1 MIEERGGES
10 ATPEKKSRKALPPV
24 DAAAVSAAEAD
35 TEAAKPLT
43 DEPAAPVA
51 AAMPAARDLDHEFK
65 TMNAS
70 LAKANSSARIALGV
84 AVAAL
89 LLVFTSAW
97 WSPRVFDNDLAT
109 RKSTVLAATQLRVLA
124 NHDEPFAAELA
135 LLARALPEDKAT
147 KEAVAVITPLART
160 GVPTLATLTESF
172 QGTADHVLVGQV
184 VAKDDQSWVKWGLHK
199 VASAIRIDALAG
211 TVAAPPADLRIVHDA
226 EAALKDGNLAE
237 AVDQLSKLEGNSA
250 DEVGDWLE
258 KAKSRTILDRA
269 VADIAQI
276 AESRS
281 ANRAWLR

>member
-10 ATPEKKSRKALPPV
+10 ATPEKKSRKVLPPV
-24 DAAAVSAAEAD
+24 DAGAVSAAEVD
-35 TEAAKPLT
+35 TEAAKPLV
-43 DEPAAPVA
+43 DEPAAPA
-51 AAMPAARDLDHEFK
+51 ADLPAARDLEHEFK

-89 LLVFTSAW
+89 LLVFTSVW
-97 WSPRVFDNDLAT
+97 WSPRVFDNDVAT
-109 RKSTVLAATQLRVLA
+109 RKSTVLAATQLRLLA

-172 QGTADHVLVGQV
+172 RGTADHVLVGQV